1 MAPGNLVSLVV
12 SMQVLN
18 GLITPVLLTFV
29 LVLAKRRSV
38 LGAAANRSAFR
49 VVATVSVA
57 AIAVL
62 AVAALVV
69 DLA

>member
-1 MAPGNLVSLVV
+1 MDCSRSSSSAVRHWQCWP
-12 SMQVLN
+12 
-18 GLITPVLLTFV
+18 T
-29 LVLAKRRSV
+29 RRSV